1 MSHFGIHVTR
11 YVQALTLHF
20 NYARH
25 MRVDVWS
32 DVVCPWCYIGFVRL
46 DQALKQWTGEVEVY
60 HHAFQ
65 LDQTAGDTPVLAA
78 EHLAEKYG
86 VAVEDALGM
95 MEQVTEVAAKEGLNY
110 QLGQTMHGN
119 TRNAHRLLSFAATK
133 GVQHELLIR
142 LFNAYFEHAH
152 NVFTADD
159 LLPFAVAAGLD
170 ADEVTAVLASDEYD
184 DVVTYDRELSEQIGV
199 RGVPFFVFNQ
209 RVAVAG
215 AESVELMLQ
224 AMQRA
229 KELESA
235 DVSGAQ

>member
-1 MSHFGIHVTR
+1 
-11 YVQALTLHF
+11 
-20 NYARH
+20 

-46 DQALKQWTGEVEVY
+46 DKALQQWEGDVEVY
-60 HHAFQ
+60 HHAFE
-65 LDQTAGDTPVLAA
+65 LDPNADGEPVLAA
-78 EHLAEKYG
+78 EYLAEKYG

-95 MEQVTEVAAKEGLNY
+95 MEEVSKVAASEGLNY

-119 TRNAHRLLSFAATK
+119 TRMAHRLLAFAATK

-152 NVFTADD
+152 KVFTVDD
-159 LLPFAVAAGLD
+159 LMPFAVAAGLD
-170 ADEVTAVLASDEYD
+170 AEEVKAVLASDEYEE
-184 DVVTYDRELSEQIGV
+184 VVAYDRELSEQIGV

-224 AMQRA
+224 AMTRA
-229 KELESA
+229 KELEAA